1 MLGTKRIV
9 QKVVGVAVIASV
21 GAMLLP
27 TVAQAAPKRKLTIAD
42 AAVIEGDA
50 GAVALTFRVVY
61 TGKPTN
67 GITVDYATT
76 AGTAAADVDYTSASG
91 TAVLPNG
98 GCKCADVVVD
108 VLGDLEEEATETLT
122 VSLSNPAIATI
133 ADGSATGTILDDDG
147 PPAIVVLDV
156 VLDESA
162 GSASFDVMLTSS
174 DLATVTVDY
183 ATADGTALAGSDYT
197 ATSGTAT
204 FVPGDTVETVAV
216 PVLDDAVAEEEQSF
230 TLDLSNPVEATISRS
245 QAFGTI
251 VDTDADPAL
260 SVSDASVAEG
270 DAGSS
275 NGTVTV
281 SLSAPSEKTVEVDYA
296 TSDAGATAGTD
307 YISATGTLTFS
318 PGDTEERID
327 IAVLGDTEDEGDE
340 GVAVDLSGETNAT
353 LQDGS
358 AALTIVDDDTTPP
371 TDTALTVKV
380 VKRAKKVMAR
390 GMLEAAEDG
399 AQIRVLLQVRRDGAY
414 RRVAAKTVPVSSL
427 TDRDGDTTADASYLA
442 GFRRPA
448 EGRYRFRVVFK
459 GSPQLER
466 AAASLRFRL

>member
-67 GITVDYATT
+67 GITVDYATA

-156 VLDESA
+156 V
-162 GSASFDVMLTSS
+162 
-174 DLATVTVDY
+174 
-183 ATADGTALAGSDYT
+183 
-197 ATSGTAT
+197 
-204 FVPGDTVETVAV
+204 
-216 PVLDDAVAEEEQSF
+216 
-230 TLDLSNPVEATISRS
+230 R
-245 QAFGTI
+245 
-251 VDTDADPAL
+251 
-260 SVSDASVAEG
+260 
-270 DAGSS
+270 
-275 NGTVTV
+275 
-281 SLSAPSEKTVEVDYA
+281 
-296 TSDAGATAGTD
+296 
-307 YISATGTLTFS
+307 
-318 PGDTEERID
+318 R
-327 IAVLGDTEDEGDE
+327 
-340 GVAVDLSGETNAT
+340 
-353 LQDGS
+353 
-358 AALTIVDDDTTPP
+358 
-371 TDTALTVKV
+371 
-380 VKRAKKVMAR
+380 
-390 GMLEAAEDG
+390 
-399 AQIRVLLQVRRDGAY
+399 RVGRQRLVRRDAHVLRPRHGDGRLRDGRRHGPGRQRLHRDERHRDVRAGRHRRDRRGPGARRRRRRGGAVVHARPLEPRGGHDQPVPGVRHDRRHRRRSRALGE
-414 RRVAAKTVPVSSL
+414 RRVRRRGRRRFVQRHRHGVALGAEREDGRGRLRDERRRCDRRHRLHVGDRHPHVLPGRHRGADRHRRARRHRGRGRRGRRRGPV
-427 TDRDGDTTADASYLA
+427 R
-442 GFRRPA
+442 
-448 EGRYRFRVVFK
+448 
-459 GSPQLER
+459 
-466 AAASLRFRL
+466 